1 MSAAQMGERLCFRLS
16 EQEYKGFLRW
26 YKKDFLKEKD
36 LGRVRPDF
44 MNLKEDCC
52 ITMENEV
59 IRIQTGNTD
68 IWLLYSALTEVH
80 RKEGLILFFGQKEFW
95 AIPERVLGGDL
106 EAQEWFRCLKTKCLE
121 NRDERIPMGDV
132 EEACR
137 RRTVPFCCYTR
148 SVDQIADA
156 CRALGLPWRNV
167 QKLRKAAL
175 FPYRYAGLQL
185 LALEEDGIC
194 EYGERSAVRH
204 AYGDFEKAVYTPE
217 YVCLMKGRGGAVMI
231 PMEPLAQI
239 GGIKMLFQI

>member
-1 MSAAQMGERLCFRLS
+1 MSAAQVGERLCFRLS

-121 NRDERIPMGDV
+121 NRDERIPMGLSLIHIS
-132 EEACR
+132 E
-137 RRTVPFCCYTR
+137 PTR
-148 SVDQIADA
+148 
-156 CRALGLPWRNV
+156 
-167 QKLRKAAL
+167 
-175 FPYRYAGLQL
+175 PY
-185 LALEEDGIC
+185 
-194 EYGERSAVRH
+194 
-204 AYGDFEKAVYTPE
+204 
-217 YVCLMKGRGGAVMI
+217 
-231 PMEPLAQI
+231 
-239 GGIKMLFQI
+239 

>member
-1 MSAAQMGERLCFRLS
+1 MSAAQVGERLCFRLS

-95 AIPERVLGGDL
+95 AIPERILGGDL
-106 EAQEWFRCLKTKCLE
+106 DSGPLYGVQQQPIPNGQVAGGFR
-121 NRDERIPMGDV
+121 P
-132 EEACR
+132 AC
-137 RRTVPFCCYTR
+137 VAEQGSKVGF
-148 SVDQIADA
+148 DI
-156 CRALGLPWRNV
+156 
-167 QKLRKAAL
+167 
-175 FPYRYAGLQL
+175 F
-185 LALEEDGIC
+185 GI
-194 EYGERSAVRH
+194 
-204 AYGDFEKAVYTPE
+204 
-217 YVCLMKGRGGAVMI
+217 
-231 PMEPLAQI
+231 AQI
-239 GGIKMLFQI
+239 DRRPSIDLPVQYPERGVISPIVVDVDDAV